1 MKLAEVVDK
10 LQLKVLTGREGLER
24 EVTGGY
30 VCDLISDVM
39 ANSRTGQLWI
49 TIQNHV
55 NVVAVA
61 SLRELAGVVLIR
73 GRAPVEDALAKAEGE
88 GLPLLQTD
96 LEAFEI
102 CGRLHG
108 LLHKA

>member
-10 LQLKVLTGREGLER
+10 LQLKILTGRDRLDR

-39 ANSRTGQLWI
+39 ANSRTGQVWI
-49 TIQNHV
+49 TLQNHV

-73 GRAPVEDALAKAEGE
+73 GRSPVEDALAKAEGE

-102 CGRLHG
+102 CGRLHE
-108 LLHKA
+108 LLQQG